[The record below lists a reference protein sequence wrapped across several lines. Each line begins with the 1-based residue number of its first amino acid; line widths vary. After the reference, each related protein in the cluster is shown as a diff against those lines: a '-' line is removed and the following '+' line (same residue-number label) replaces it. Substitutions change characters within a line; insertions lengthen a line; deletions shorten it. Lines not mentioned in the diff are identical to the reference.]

1 MRCVVLWWFRWF
13 DKVNIVTSKS
23 EIRKS
28 RVHTSEK
35 GKNLG
40 KIKPKKV
47 DLNYNTCTNVRIL
60 FVTYLPSFTD
70 TFNSTMDYTTSH
82 STKDDAKTSQL
93 MYHLEIGNPPLHRH
107 PQYHLHSSPT
117 WAILNHLL

>member
-1 MRCVVLWWFRWF
+1 MGMRCVVLWWFRWF

-23 EIRKS
+23 ETRKRGNRGVKKQKTFTIR
-28 RVHTSEK
+28 
-35 GKNLG
+35 
-40 KIKPKKV
+40 I
-47 DLNYNTCTNVRIL
+47 YFL

-93 MYHLEIGNPPLHRH
+93 MYHLEIANPPLHRH
-107 PQYHLHSSPT
+107 PQYHLHPSPT
-117 WAILNHLL
+117 LAISNHLL